1 MSPLL
6 TALVA
11 GVSIP
16 IGILLYLVLGEAL
29 LKRAGTVVGRRVRVG
44 LWLAPALVLMVLTL
58 VYPMISTIVLSLK
71 DARGERFVGLKNY
84 IDVLTRPE
92 TLIAV
97 RNNIL
102 WILVYTVFVTAIGLA
117 VATLADRV
125 GYEKLVR
132 TIVVLPTA
140 ISFVGAGVIW
150 SFMYAYDPPGLPQT
164 GTINA
169 LLTAVFPKVDPVAWL
184 ADKTTVNGALVFI
197 GVWMSVGLASVILSA
212 AVKAVPVDTIEA
224 ARIDGASESRIFRSV
239 ILPQIAPSVVVV
251 MTMMAVN
258 ALKIF
263 DIIYVLTNGNYDSEV
278 LATMMYIRDVLLSE
292 LRLRERDRGRPP
304 PHARPRPHHERQVL
318 PGAVRMGSLAAPP
331 RTHHRLSASGL
342 AGLFFKHAAL
352 IVIMVIWIVPILALL
367 VSSFRSYLDIS
378 SSGWWT
384 AILPPYRFTLENYST
399 VLERSNMAQAFI
411 NSILITVPITLIV
424 LVIASLAGFVFARWR
439 FKGRQIVFV
448 VILALLSIPL
458 QMTLVPVLK
467 LFSAWGIVGTFPAVW
482 IAHSGYGLPFA
493 IYLMRNFFAGI
504 PEEIFES
511 ASIDGASDLQSFWR
525 IGVPL
530 ATPALAA
537 VGVFQFMWVWNDLL
551 ISLIFLGGAP
561 KVAPLTV
568 AVSSLLNS
576 RGEGWEVLTA
586 AAFILMAV
594 PIVVFFAL
602 QRYFVRGLTAG
613 AVKS

>member
-71 DARGERFVGLKNY
+71 DTRGERFVGLKNY

-92 TLIAV
+92 TLIDA

-197 GVWMSVGLASVILSA
+197 GVWMSVGLASFILSA

-239 ILPQIAPSVVVV
+239 ILPQIAPSVVV

-278 LATMMYIRDVLLSE
+278 LATMMYSEMFSSRNYGTASAIAVVLL
-292 LRLRERDRGRPP
+292 
-304 PHARPRPHHERQVL
+304 
-318 PGAVRMGSLAAPP
+318 LA
-331 RTHHRLSASGL
+331 
-342 AGLFFKHAAL
+342 
-352 IVIMVIWIVPILALL
+352 
-367 VSSFRSYLDIS
+367 
-378 SSGWWT
+378 
-384 AILPPYRFTLENYST
+384 
-399 VLERSNMAQAFI
+399 
-411 NSILITVPITLIV
+411 
-424 LVIASLAGFVFARWR
+424 
-439 FKGRQIVFV
+439 
-448 VILALLSIPL
+448 
-458 QMTLVPVLK
+458 LVPVLIMNVK
-467 LFSAWGIVGTFPAVW
+467 SFREQSAWARSPRRRART
-482 IAHSGYGLPFA
+482 
-493 IYLMRNFFAGI
+493 
-504 PEEIFES
+504 
-511 ASIDGASDLQSFWR
+511 
-525 IGVPL
+525 
-530 ATPALAA
+530 
-537 VGVFQFMWVWNDLL
+537 
-551 ISLIFLGGAP
+551 
-561 KVAPLTV
+561 TV
-568 AVSSLLNS
+568 
-576 RGEGWEVLTA
+576 
-586 AAFILMAV
+586 
-594 PIVVFFAL
+594 
-602 QRYFVRGLTAG
+602 
-613 AVKS
+613 

>member
-1 MSPLL
+1 
-6 TALVA
+6 
-11 GVSIP
+11 
-16 IGILLYLVLGEAL
+16 
-29 LKRAGTVVGRRVRVG
+29 
-44 LWLAPALVLMVLTL
+44 
-58 VYPMISTIVLSLK
+58 
-71 DARGERFVGLKNY
+71 
-84 IDVLTRPE
+84 
-92 TLIAV
+92 
-97 RNNIL
+97 
-102 WILVYTVFVTAIGLA
+102 
-117 VATLADRV
+117 
-125 GYEKLVR
+125 
-132 TIVVLPTA
+132 
-140 ISFVGAGVIW
+140 
-150 SFMYAYDPPGLPQT
+150 
-164 GTINA
+164 
-169 LLTAVFPKVDPVAWL
+169 
-184 ADKTTVNGALVFI
+184 
-197 GVWMSVGLASVILSA
+197 
-212 AVKAVPVDTIEA
+212 
-224 ARIDGASESRIFRSV
+224 
-239 ILPQIAPSVVVV
+239 
-251 MTMMAVN
+251 
-258 ALKIF
+258 
-263 DIIYVLTNGNYDSEV
+263 
-278 LATMMYIRDVLLSE
+278 
-292 LRLRERDRGRPP
+292 
-304 PHARPRPHHERQVL
+304 
-318 PGAVRMGSLAAPP
+318 MGSLAAPP

-352 IVIMVIWIVPILALL
+352 IVIMVIWVVPILALL

-411 NSILITVPITLIV
+411 NSILITVPVTLIV